1 MVQAIEENNNH
12 GYNIATDMELLK
24 ESIDLVLDTLGLPPC
39 DDIYKGRKMIRD
51 AVKKDRKV

>member
-12 GYNIATDMELLK
+12 GFNIATDMELLK

-39 DDIYKGRKMIRD
+39 DDI
-51 AVKKDRKV
+51 